1 MSRRRALS
9 YAPPA
14 EGSRLFVAD
23 WQGGISYSDDGG
35 ATVTRVSVSSVLTNL
50 WRVVKSANGTVAAC
64 GVRVG
69 ATQTPV
75 VFSTDN
81 GESYS
86 VADGA
91 GQAIDAKGIA
101 TDGEGGWLVPFSGSS
116 AVYVYTQDDFSNCT
130 AVTNLSNGAREKW
143 GAAYGNGLWMM
154 CGQNGYYW
162 TSAALNGT
170 FTSRTI
176 SGQTGT
182 WYNCAFVNGLWWLL
196 GSGKVAY
203 SATGVGDWTVVNL
216 TDGYSIAWDV
226 TSHEVTG
233 RYYFVGVGAWI
244 GYIDETAMTTWVI
257 ASGTGANFTRVG
269 ICTTGDGT
277 MASSFHDIATV
288 SDGYI
293 QGDGPSWSLKSSQT
307 DYGYTGICC
316 G

>member
-14 EGSRLFVAD
+14 EGNRLFVAD

-35 ATVTRVSVSSVLTNL
+35 ATVTRVSVASVLTKL
-50 WRVVKSANGTVAAC
+50 LRVVKSANGTVAAC
-64 GVRVG
+64 GVHVG
-69 ATQTPV
+69 GTQTPV

-91 GQAIDAKGIA
+91 GLVLDAKGLA

-116 AVYVYTQDDFSNCT
+116 ATYVYTQDDFANCT
-130 AVTNLSNGAREKW
+130 AVTNLSNGAREKF
-143 GAAYGNGLWMM
+143 GAAYGDGLWMM

-162 TSAALNGT
+162 TSASLTGS

-176 SGQTGT
+176 AGQTGT

-196 GSGKVAY
+196 GNGKVAY
-203 SATGVGDWTVVNL
+203 SATGVGDWTVVNTVSGKIVYEL
-216 TDGYSIAWDV
+216 V
-226 TSHEVTG
+226 LHEDSG
-233 RYYFVGVGAWI
+233 RYYMVGEGAFT
-244 GYIDETAMTTWVI
+244 GYIAADAMTTYV
-257 ASGTGANFTRVG
+257 AVANAGATYTRYG
-269 ICTTGDGT
+269 LCLNGDGT
-277 MASSFHDIATV
+277 MTSTATDIATQ
-288 SDGYI
+288 SDGFI
-293 QGDGPSWSLKSSQT
+293 QVSSPAFWSLKSSQT